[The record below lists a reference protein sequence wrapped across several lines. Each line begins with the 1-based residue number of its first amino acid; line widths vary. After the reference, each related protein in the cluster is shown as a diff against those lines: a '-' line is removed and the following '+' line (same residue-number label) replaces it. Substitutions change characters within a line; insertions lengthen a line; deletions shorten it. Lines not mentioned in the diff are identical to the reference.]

1 MIGKVNSLHLLKFKP
16 TMIYILAIAIVLL
29 FVFVAIYN
37 RLTRLKNLVKE
48 AWSGIDVQ
56 LKKRYE
62 LIPQLTSTVKA
73 YANFEQNLFENI
85 TELRGASE
93 QISDVRKL
101 EEQEIALTKSLDKI
115 LILVENYPDLKA
127 DQNFLELQ
135 KELAKIEDHIQKA
148 RRYYNGAV
156 RNYNVLIEQFPSS
169 IVARITKHTQKV
181 FFDIN
186 NEIERHAP
194 QVNLKDV

>member
-1 MIGKVNSLHLLKFKP
+1 
-16 TMIYILAIAIVLL
+16 MIYSLVFVLIVLVVVITI
-29 FVFVAIYN
+29 FN

-73 YANFEQNLFENI
+73 YANFEKNLFENI
-85 TELRGASE
+85 TELRGASKE
-93 QISDVRKL
+93 MKDIKKL
-101 EEQEIALTKSLDKI
+101 EEQEIALTKSLDSI

-127 DQNFLELQ
+127 DKNFLELQ
-135 KELAKIEDHIQKA
+135 KELSRIEDHIQKA
-148 RRYYNGAV
+148 RRYYNGTV

-169 IVARITKHTQKV
+169 IVAGITKHKKES

-194 QVNLKDV
+194 EINLSND